1 MRNAFDN
8 AGYRAEHVD
17 GNTPKRQRRE
27 LIAALDHG
35 DIDILSN
42 CGLISEGLDVPGVEA
57 AILLSPTKSLALYLQ
72 MVGRALRPGKPLA
85 YVLDHAGNVYRHGLP
100 TARRRWSLHGR
111 QQQDNASDGLCR
123 CPQCGAVNA
132 PAAEVCEHCGTELNH
147 QREVRIEVEGPRL
160 AEAIETPVDNS
171 ELATMDYHSALRWA
185 AAVDGRLDRA
195 WLERVARARGYQAYW
210 VERNAG
216 RRWER
221 VWEEHLQ
228 WRARQHAQ
236 SREGE

>member
-1 MRNAFDN
+1 
-8 AGYRAEHVD
+8 
-17 GNTPKRQRRE
+17 
-27 LIAALDHG
+27 
-35 DIDILSN
+35 
-42 CGLISEGLDVPGVEA
+42 
-57 AILLSPTKSLALYLQ
+57 

-185 AAVDGRLDRA
+185 AAVDG
-195 WLERVARARGYQAYW
+195 G
-210 VERNAG
+210 
-216 RRWER
+216 
-221 VWEEHLQ
+221 
-228 WRARQHAQ
+228 
-236 SREGE
+236 